1 MWFELALIVGA
12 VVIALLTLWL
22 WQWLD
27 EPSEPYSSWDALGA
41 IKAFLAVAAVAV
53 SVLAGAAIVEA
64 VAVSSFGLFAGTV
77 IAVLVAMV
85 MGISCLA
92 LRNA

>member
-27 EPSEPYSSWDALGA
+27 ESSEPYPSWDASGT
-41 IKAFLAVAAVAV
+41 IKAFLAAAAVAV
-53 SVLAGAAIVEA
+53 SVVAGAAIVEA
-64 VAVSSFGLFAGTV
+64 VAVSSFGLLAGTV

-85 MGISCLA
+85 MGIGCLA
-92 LRNA
+92 LRSA